1 MLDAPVQYNGV
12 DLNTVTDLGNGIRS
26 GCLIEEF
33 DFGQSQGV
41 GYTEKRSQ
49 DDGMDVSDVY
59 MGPRT
64 IRLTGTV
71 YGGTIAELFDKL
83 QDIRTVLTPT
93 VALAFDLPDH
103 GFIPLTFSLPTMD
116 SQFESAAGDGTAPY
130 VKELEFRCRPVGQ
143 PQFTVRRDTGAFNGE
158 GSGRGGAVT
167 WRATLLCADPR
178 MYVRPD
184 IWVPFTGPQ
193 TGLPLVNRGDY
204 PAPVDILLGITS
216 AAANA
221 RVEID
226 IGGSNLSI
234 LFATAISAP
243 ATVRYSGTL
252 KVLTLQP
259 SGASTDT
266 LRMDMLA
273 FRNNTTHPKVPP
285 GTSLWNAR
293 MYGRAT
299 DDPGLAA
306 LLGVVR
312 LDGDQEP
319 QPDGGLQHAEPAVE

>member
-184 IWVPFTGPQ
+184 IWAPFTGPQ

-243 ATVRYSGTL
+243 GTVRYSGTL

-293 MYGRAT
+293 MYGTMVLAT
-299 DDPGLAA
+299 GT
-306 LLGVVR
+306 R
-312 LDGDQEP
+312 LMYSESF
-319 QPDGGLQHAEPAVE
+319 A